1 MEAGDALQEREM
13 GGERTGGEIP
23 RTVRGDGRGR
33 EICESERRWERD
45 RDRREREASG

>member
-13 GGERTGGEIP
+13 GGERTSGEIP

-33 EICESERRWERD
+33 EMEDVEGGDRQETERNQI
-45 RDRREREASG
+45 